1 MPAWSATASAFGP
14 AANGEVGSPSVINR
28 GLVTAATQS
37 YRNAQNSRTKIRRGF
52 RWVSFNLKFSFC
64 CQGRK
69 SRLALLTGL
78 RGVAMMGY
86 IK

>member
-1 MPAWSATASAFGP
+1 MSFWLSKTSERRAVRYLP
-14 AANGEVGSPSVINR
+14 
-28 GLVTAATQS
+28 AATQS
-37 YRNAQNSRTKIRRGF
+37 YRNAQNSRTKTRRGF